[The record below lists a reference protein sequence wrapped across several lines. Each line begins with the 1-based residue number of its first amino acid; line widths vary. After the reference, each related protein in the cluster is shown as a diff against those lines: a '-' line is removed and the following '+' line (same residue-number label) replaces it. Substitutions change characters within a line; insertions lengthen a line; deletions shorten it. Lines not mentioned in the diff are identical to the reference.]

1 MTLDEKLAHFKEC
14 AINDANKQGEAILNE
29 CKSKIQQQFDEYEK
43 EARTK
48 SEKKFKIESA
58 NLLKE
63 KNKALS
69 KSSLEIRRKVNDRAE
84 ELKDLLFEDVAKKIS
99 DYKKSKEYKKLLTT
113 MINSCYKYANKKE
126 LKLYID
132 KSDKDLQS
140 YLENTCKVTIAIS
153 ERDIKGGILGVC
165 EEKNL
170 LIDNSFASKFAHE
183 KSTFTF

>member
-29 CKSKIQQQFDEYEK
+29 CKEKIQQQFDEYKK
-43 EARTK
+43 EATQK
-48 SEKKFKIESA
+48 SERKLKIESS

-69 KSSLEIRRKVNDRAE
+69 KSSIEIRRKVNDRAE
-84 ELKDLLFEDVAKKIS
+84 ELKDSLFNDVTKKIS
-99 DYKKSKEYKKLLTT
+99 EYKKTKEYKKLLTT
-113 MINSCYKYANKKE
+113 MINNCLKYASKDE

-132 KSDKDLQS
+132 KSDKELKN
-140 YLENTCKVTIAIS
+140 YLENTCKVDIFLS
-153 ERDIKGGILGVC
+153 EKDIFGGILGVC

-170 LIDNSFASKFAHE
+170 LIDNSFASRFEQE